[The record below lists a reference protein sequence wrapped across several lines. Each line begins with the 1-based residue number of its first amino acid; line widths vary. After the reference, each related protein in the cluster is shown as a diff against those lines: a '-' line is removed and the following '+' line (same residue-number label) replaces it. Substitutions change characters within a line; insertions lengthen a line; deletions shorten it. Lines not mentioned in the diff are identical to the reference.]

1 MGWPILLVTT
11 LTEVFRLYFGWG
23 GNLQEQVSHMS
34 SFLLVTA
41 FPVFPCVL
49 FLAFALPGR
58 FFFEVAG
65 GTIELLFLVRSDF
78 VVFYRKWVPST
89 LASMRHLLTLISFV
103 LASVPSSF
111 CTQFVEFVLAYRAN
125 KKIIRRKTAA
135 FLRLCQEDAETV
147 GAGSGGGAARMQQK
161 ID

>member
-1 MGWPILLVTT
+1 MRQHTIGLEAPRGSNSFITAMGWPILLVTT

-58 FFFEVAG
+58 FFFEVVG
-65 GTIELLFLVRSDF
+65 GVIELVFLVRACFLHFRERVACRYSG
-78 VVFYRKWVPST
+78 
-89 LASMRHLLTLISFV
+89 
-103 LASVPSSF
+103 
-111 CTQFVEFVLAYRAN
+111 
-125 KKIIRRKTAA
+125 II
-135 FLRLCQEDAETV
+135 F
-147 GAGSGGGAARMQQK
+147 
-161 ID
+161 